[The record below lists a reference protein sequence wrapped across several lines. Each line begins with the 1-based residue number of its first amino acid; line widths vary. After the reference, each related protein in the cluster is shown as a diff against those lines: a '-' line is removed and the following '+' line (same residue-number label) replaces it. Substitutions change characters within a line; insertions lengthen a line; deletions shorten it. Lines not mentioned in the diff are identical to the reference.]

1 MASRKKKLQDIASVF
16 PKPDVPVK
24 QGQVKK
30 LCRRVLALLNESHK
44 TGTPVQLVEFLKQ
57 SACMSQAEAAAALRS
72 MVADSMLEETET
84 SSGIWGVSTRCAWFE
99 GTVQGRRSGEYMVE
113 NPATGELY
121 ELYGTRNCP
130 VLPGDRIAVSPM
142 PTSYEYPNDTAQVEK
157 VLERGRK
164 EWVCRAVSRMSSS
177 RIEGEHFWAQPV
189 DPFAPTKILVSG
201 QVKTY
206 RDKAFV
212 VELSDA
218 PARVSDGVYALTGE
232 IHEVLGGSPVR
243 FAVYVCFRC
252 FGSGRGTSRCGR

>member
-1 MASRKKKLQDIASVF
+1 MCIRD
-16 PKPDVPVK
+16 
-24 QGQVKK
+24 
-30 LCRRVLALLNESHK
+30 RVLALLNESHK

-72 MVADSMLEETET
+72 MVSDAMLEETAPG
-84 SSGIWGVSTRCAWFE
+84 SGIWGVSTRCAWFE
-99 GTVQGRRSGEYMVE
+99 GTVQGRRSGEYVVE

-121 ELYGTRNCP
+121 ELYGTRSCP
-130 VLPGDRIAVSPM
+130 VLPGDCIAVSPM

-201 QVKTY
+201 QVKTCLLY
-206 RDKAFV
+206 TSPSPRDA
-212 VELSDA
+212 
-218 PARVSDGVYALTGE
+218 
-232 IHEVLGGSPVR
+232 
-243 FAVYVCFRC
+243 
-252 FGSGRGTSRCGR
+252 